1 MKKYIKQLIKLI
13 NYERDAEI
21 ELMTNEIKNL
31 SPKKR
36 ESLGRA
42 INKVKGKYLGKQL
55 GSQIVQFGRSEKIE
69 TEISVGDMVLISTG
83 YPLRSDL
90 TGTVVEKGARFI
102 KVAFEKSIPKWTL
115 KKKVRIDL
123 YANDVTFR
131 RMEDNLMH
139 LNTKGKNALEYS
151 LKKRDPKENKKEKY
165 IGFKRISYDKIH
177 IKILFFLNINKDF
190 NEKYIDF
197 IDKSLNESQK
207 NAVRNAVNTENF
219 FLIHGPF
226 GTGKTRTLV
235 ELIQQ
240 EVRQS
245 NKVLVTAESNSAVD
259 NILDR
264 LSQNKKLKITRLGH
278 PQRVS
283 KENIAYSLAYK
294 SENHQL
300 TGKIN
305 KNYKRIEQISE
316 TRDRFTKPTP
326 QYRRGFNDSDI
337 LYNASKGKGG
347 RGISSSKMES
357 MANWLLENEKI
368 SEIHYKIKKLEN
380 KIVKD
385 IINSSDIILSTNSTA
400 AIEEIARTKFN
411 VVIVDEAS
419 QATIPSILIPL
430 SKARRFILAGDHK
443 QLPPTIISK
452 KAHFLEKTLFEELIK
467 KYPNKSSL
475 LNVQYRMN
483 NFLMKFPNSEFY
495 NGNLKSDSSVDDINL
510 DEIIDLE
517 ELSRLKESD
526 VEKQLH
532 NNLKPLLFIDTSN
545 LKNNEEKH
553 LKDSKSIIN
562 QSEADIATS
571 IAKFYL
577 GTGINPKDIGIISP
591 YADQVNLIQDK
602 IPIEVKSVDGFQGR
616 EKEIIII
623 STVRSNKNKDIGF
636 LKDLRRLNVAITRAK
651 RKLIVIGNKNT
662 LKGNSTYSKLIKFC
676 AKNDLLIN
684 FRHT

>member
-21 ELMTNEIKNL
+21 ELMTKEIKNL

-165 IGFKRISYDKIH
+165 I
-177 IKILFFLNINKDF
+177 
-190 NEKYIDF
+190 DF

-300 TGKIN
+300 TCKIN

-326 QYRRGFNDSDI
+326 QYRRGFSDSDI

-400 AIEEIARTKFN
+400 AIEEIVRTKFN

-452 KAHFLEKTLFEELIK
+452 KARFLEKTLFEELIK

-483 NFLMKFPNSEFY
+483 SFLMKFPNLEFY
-495 NGNLKSDSSVDDINL
+495 NGNLKSDSSVDNINL